1 MRTGAHLHDSRM
13 RPKRKGRH
21 PAPRTPRPTRGA
33 THQATPL
40 QALTERIASVDAR
53 SIDELY
59 GLEPVYEPSTPPGGR
74 VMPEEF
80 VSVQCPYCGER
91 FETRI
96 DLTAN
101 DPGYVEDC
109 QVCCRPIEIGIER
122 EPSGALLAVKVQR
135 MD

>member
-1 MRTGAHLHDSRM
+1 MKKRPPLPDSLRRRISSLDAH
-13 RPKRKGRH
+13 
-21 PAPRTPRPTRGA
+21 
-33 THQATPL
+33 
-40 QALTERIASVDAR
+40 

-59 GLEPVYEPSTPPGGR
+59 GLEPVYEPGERGR
-74 VMPEEF
+74 CMHEEF

>member
-1 MRTGAHLHDSRM
+1 MSRRHDPQRV
-13 RPKRKGRH
+13 KTL
-21 PAPRTPRPTRGA
+21 A
-33 THQATPL
+33 
-40 QALTERIASVDAR
+40 ERIARPDPR

-59 GLEPVYEPSTPPGGR
+59 GLEPVYEPGGTPGAG
-74 VMPEEF
+74 VLPEEF
-80 VSVQCPYCGER
+80 VSVQCPYCAER

-109 QVCCRPIEIGIER
+109 QVCCQPIEFSIER
-122 EPSGALLAVKVQR
+122 EDGGALIAVRLQR

>member
-1 MRTGAHLHDSRM
+1 MVMPAHGLECLVA
-13 RPKRKGRH
+13 KRKTQA
-21 PAPRTPRPTRGA
+21 APLR
-33 THQATPL
+33 
-40 QALTERIASVDAR
+40 ALTDRIASVDAR

-59 GLEPVYEPSTPPGGR
+59 GLEPVYEPGAPPGGR
-74 VMPEEF
+74 LMPEEF

-96 DLTAN
+96 DLTTN

-122 EPSGALLAVKVQR
+122 DPGGALLAVKVQR

>member
-1 MRTGAHLHDSRM
+1 MTKRKAQHPKPRAPQAARGGAHR
-13 RPKRKGRH
+13 
-21 PAPRTPRPTRGA
+21 A
-33 THQATPL
+33 TAL
-40 QALTERIASVDAR
+40 QALTKRIASVDAR

-59 GLEPVYEPSTPPGGR
+59 GLEPVYEPSAPPGGR
-74 VMPEEF
+74 LTPEEF

-96 DLTAN
+96 DLTTN

-122 EPSGALLAVKVQR
+122 EPSGALLAVKVHR

>member
-1 MRTGAHLHDSRM
+1 MH
-13 RPKRKGRH
+13 KRKAQS
-21 PAPRTPRPTRGA
+21 APLRN
-33 THQATPL
+33 L
-40 QALTERIASVDAR
+40 QDRIASVDAR

-59 GLEPVYEPSTPPGGR
+59 GLEPVYEPGALPGGR
-74 VMPEEF
+74 VLPEEF

-96 DLTAN
+96 DLTTN

-109 QVCCRPIEIGIER
+109 QICCRPIEIGIER
-122 EPSGALLAVKVQR
+122 DEGGALVAVKVQR